1 MRSQVMGQADRA
13 QRLLQAGTLGTV
25 SSSHRCGER
34 GEPRGRRDEQRSLK
48 AVPTCCTWGP

>member
-1 MRSQVMGQADRA
+1 MGQADRA